1 MTSSLLT
8 RLREQRL
15 NMVIVT
21 KNVQYIHDTYIQ
33 RYIFFYS
40 LCLCTLATDLA
51 LTAAGSLW
59 MVDTSPLSLVL
70 GLTSWFLA
78 TKAKYRDHLRY
89 SNARS
94 TDDPGPI
101 HSPSSRLMKNT
112 FIFSSCKGSLTYIV
126 NVFLYP
132 YISVKL
138 FKEIVRLC
146 NDNVIRLDRC
156 STKRTSYTP
165 TKIIGGANHAFY
177 TSPTYLMT
185 ARTQGFETMTI
196 VLSSKYFGRDF

>member
-78 TKAKYRDHLRY
+78 TKAKYRGHLWD
-89 SNARS
+89 SSTWS
-94 TDDPGPI
+94 TDDTGSV
-101 HSPSSRLMKNT
+101 HSPSSCLTEKTLIHVNRD
-112 FIFSSCKGSLTYIV
+112 SHYSLVCCVTA
-126 NVFLYP
+126 
-132 YISVKL
+132 
-138 FKEIVRLC
+138 
-146 NDNVIRLDRC
+146 VII
-156 STKRTSYTP
+156 Y
-165 TKIIGGANHAFY
+165 
-177 TSPTYLMT
+177 
-185 ARTQGFETMTI
+185 
-196 VLSSKYFGRDF
+196 